1 MRTHNHLMGRLEG
14 CDGFK
19 TGWINAAG
27 YSIAVTAA
35 RHGQRV
41 IVVVLDS
48 TTLLIRDTK
57 AAELAAKGFA
67 ILSGSAGPAPPSA
80 RSKKTAR

>member
-1 MRTHNHLMGRLEG
+1 MRTHNHLMGHLEG

-19 TGWINAAG
+19 TGWIDAAG

-48 TTLLIRDTK
+48 TTR
-57 AAELAAKGFA
+57 
-67 ILSGSAGPAPPSA
+67 LSS
-80 RSKKTAR
+80 RR